1 MLIFISCTSTKVS
14 IDKYEGNINSAIK
27 KLGNKYQLRTYVVN
41 RNYKFRYEIEPD
53 YYKYFSEGEKTS
65 DVQVYEYKWI
75 KGKKTVFIW
84 AKKEIE
90 DIVIFSSVEYSGDV
104 RF

>member
-75 KGKKTVFIW
+75 KGKKQYSFGR
-84 AKKEIE
+84 KKKLKI
-90 DIVIFSSVEYSGDV
+90 S
-104 RF
+104 